1 MRSELGNRIPNE
13 PGSETCPVTIHSLG
27 VDRAG
32 TRPVSADYQ
41 DLPHPIN
48 TRGADAVFDDALED
62 TFSPR

>member
-1 MRSELGNRIPNE
+1 MLLNWEPRVANE
-13 PGSETCPVTIHSLG
+13 PESTNLPVTIHTLG

-32 TRPVSADYQ
+32 TRPVSADTKTC
-41 DLPHPIN
+41 LTPIN